1 MSYLD
6 FLLESFNLVYLA
18 ASGAGTGTLAYAR
31 WARRHDLFRVHAGL
45 LSFGVAGLT
54 VNGAVHDFALGDP
67 ARLFPWTLLVSLL
80 LAAAATVTGKWV
92 RDRFFP
98 PIRDVLFNRPGL
110 EGVEA
115 KVVSRRVE
123 PEPGSGRAQWH
134 DGEEA
139 LHLVA
144 CHTEEGTVA
153 FGRTVRLEEFDDEH
167 ESYRVRRV

>member
-6 FLLESFNLVYLA
+6 FLLRPFNLVYLGALA
-18 ASGAGTGTLAYAR
+18 AGLAVLV
-31 WARRHDLFRVHAGL
+31 WARTGKRDLFRVHAGL
-45 LSFGVAGLT
+45 IALGIAGLT
-54 VNGAVHDFALGDP
+54 VNGAVHDLELGDP
-67 ARLFPWTLLVSLL
+67 GELFLRSSVVAVVLAL
-80 LAAAATVTGKWV
+80 LATGAAAWI

-98 PIRDVLFNRPGL
+98 PIRTVLFNERGL

-134 DGEEA
+134 DGDAA

-144 CHTEEGTVA
+144 CHTREGSVG
-153 FGRTVRLEEFDDEH
+153 FGRTVRLEEYDE
-167 ESYRVRRV
+167 ESDSYRVRSV